1 MKKALLKLMLK
12 LAMLLALWTLKD
24 QTKSK
29 INRSLAA
36 RMKSLLRKIVG
47 IRDAPEDNVQPEP
60 DIDTEDRIG
69 EERIRI
75 IDFFNQLRER
85 IESWKLPA
93 SDSKH

>member
-1 MKKALLKLMLK
+1 MKKILLKALLK

-47 IRDAPEDNVQPEP
+47 IRDAPEDNVEP